1 MPVPCAKHWL
11 VAVNRVFRAWREKG
25 APLLSVPDQMT
36 SELRDEVFTRQK
48 EVEEAFKIEGTAR
61 TDGVT
66 QVQGEADRG
75 ALP

>member
-1 MPVPCAKHWL
+1 
-11 VAVNRVFRAWREKG
+11 
-25 APLLSVPDQMT
+25 MT
-36 SELRDEVFTRQK
+36 YELRDEVFTRQK